1 MSTTT
6 TTTKEVTQLKSK
18 KELEQTF
25 LKTRHTNVQQA
36 YEKVF
41 NITNH
46 LGNANKPTMRYH
58 LIPVRMAVIKKE
70 KRQQMLERLWR
81 NQNLCTVLVGMKNRI
96 NVPQNIITIIRSN
109 IPTSGYTTKELK
121 LGSLS
126 DNFIRVF
133 IAALFTTA
141 NLSVHLIMVK

>member
-46 LGNANKPTMRYH
+46 LGNANKSTMRYH
-58 LIPVRMAVIKKE
+58 LIPVGMAVIKKNDNKCWKDYGE
-70 KRQQMLERLWR
+70 I
-81 NQNLCTVLVGMKNRI
+81 RI
-96 NVPQNIITIIRSN
+96 FVQ
-109 IPTSGYTTKELK
+109 YQWE
-121 LGSLS
+121 
-126 DNFIRVF
+126 
-133 IAALFTTA
+133 
-141 NLSVHLIMVK
+141 